1 MEEKETYRE
10 VYETFRAL
18 CARGEQPCSFF
29 EYCHRCGVT
38 YGKLKDVLCDE
49 YAGVQGIAGYSRMKI
64 STSENE
70 YMQLYNGFKELC
82 GNLEQIGSFAQYCE
96 ERGYNRWRVYTFLY
110 RKGIKISDLPGY
122 INPSTL
128 RYREAI
134 PFEDVIFEEAGFLP
148 TGNGNAITVRVD
160 GHVVVSF
167 PADTD
172 VGVIAKF
179 INKMGKEAC
188 HVES

>member
-1 MEEKETYRE
+1 MEEKDTYRK

-18 CARGEQPCSFF
+18 CVRGEQPCSFF

-38 YGKLKDVLCDE
+38 YGKLKDVLRDE

-64 STSENE
+64 STSEEE
-70 YMQLYNGFKELC
+70 YMKLYNGFKELC
-82 GNLEQIGSFAQYCE
+82 ENRDQDESFAQYCE

-110 RKGIKISDLPGY
+110 RKGLKISDLPGY

-128 RYREAI
+128 RCGDMV
-134 PFEDVIFEEAGFLP
+134 PFENVIFEESGFLP
-148 TGNGNAITVRVD
+148 AGDSSAITVKVD
-160 GHVVVSF
+160 DHVAVSF

-172 VGVIAKF
+172 VDVVAKF
-179 INKMGKEAC
+179 VKKLGKEVG